1 MSKDRSSDTPTL
13 LMTGHLLQLYVL
25 HRQKGLSEADS
36 LNKAREELRFV
47 YLECQYIQESELLQ
61 AKKK

>member
-1 MSKDRSSDTPTL
+1 MSKDQSSDASTL

-36 LNKAREELRFV
+36 LAKAREELKFV
-47 YLECQYIQESELLQ
+47 YLECQHIQESELLR
-61 AKKK
+61 AKKR

>member
-1 MSKDRSSDTPTL
+1 MSKDRSSEVPTL

-25 HRQKGLSEADS
+25 HRQKGLSEVDS
-36 LNKAREELRFV
+36 LAKAREELQFI
-47 YLECQYIQESELLQ
+47 YLECQHVQESELLQ